1 MNDTVNT
8 PEPIGQRVHRLALLL
23 LALAGVFG
31 YYNSLRGAFVFDDVV
46 YIKLPDIAKP
56 FANEMVRG
64 RPVVSLSLAMNYWA
78 DQLKPRGYHVV
89 NLVVHILAA
98 YVLYDLVRRTLLLP
112 KWAGRFTDRAEVIA
126 ILVALIWLIH
136 PLNTQSVTYVIQR
149 CESMMGL
156 FFLLTMNCFVI
167 GTQSERHANQWYLVA
182 AFSCLLGA
190 GCKEVIAVIPF
201 VIALYDVAFISNS
214 WRGLLRHWKFYS
226 MVCVPVAMIVAWTL
240 FRGTLTE
247 EKGSVGLGVGL
258 FTPKTYALTQTQVI
272 LYYLQLSVWPD
283 ALCLDY
289 LDWRPV
295 KNISDS
301 WLSVGAIAGLV
312 LVMICGV
319 LYRTWWG
326 FLLAVFALILAP
338 TSTIIPVQDVAFEHR
353 MYLPLA
359 AMIVFI
365 AVLIDAGLVRL
376 RHTNHKIGRWATRGV
391 VATTLVVAI
400 LLGIRTLL
408 RNEDYAT
415 TIRMYSDIVQKRPNN
430 PRGHYSLAVAL
441 HGTGQTD
448 AAAVEAKLA
457 AELVTDD
464 PLYTAMHGW
473 SLLETDRPAEA
484 LPILLKAY
492 QQGSKIAKLP
502 LDIGTAYLVLGKPQ
516 EAVLY
521 LVEGRNAEPN
531 LTVYRIWLGIAYQQ
545 LKRDAEA
552 DVEFNAA
559 LAIDPTQATQLD
571 RSIRYAALQRD
582 PSPTL
587 RKMTLFFAQ
596 AAVRLSGEKAGAYDT
611 LAISLATS
619 GQFDQAVLAERTAV
633 TKARAIGAE
642 YLAQRYE
649 ARLSL
654 FQKRLRYLPEN
665 IDTPTAR

>member
-1 MNDTVNT
+1 M
-8 PEPIGQRVHRLALLL
+8 
-23 LALAGVFG
+23 
-31 YYNSLRGAFVFDDVV
+31 
-46 YIKLPDIAKP
+46 
-56 FANEMVRG
+56 
-64 RPVVSLSLAMNYWA
+64 
-78 DQLKPRGYHVV
+78 
-89 NLVVHILAA
+89 
-98 YVLYDLVRRTLLLP
+98 
-112 KWAGRFTDRAEVIA
+112 
-126 ILVALIWLIH
+126 
-136 PLNTQSVTYVIQR
+136 
-149 CESMMGL
+149 
-156 FFLLTMNCFVI
+156 
-167 GTQSERHANQWYLVA
+167 
-182 AFSCLLGA
+182 
-190 GCKEVIAVIPF
+190 IAVIPF

-326 FLLAVFALILAP
+326 FLLAAFALILAP

-516 EAVLY
+516 EAVPY

-531 LTVYRIWLGIAYQQ
+531 LTVYHIWLGIAYQQ

-552 DVEFNAA
+552 DAEFNAA

-571 RSIRYAALQRD
+571 RSIRYAAQQRD

-649 ARLSL
+649 ARLGL

-665 IDTPTAR
+665 IDTPTVR